1 MGRGIKKMADQSQSA
16 TQAFNEVIK
25 GVVKL
30 HLVGGISLVLSG
42 GAAALLFLALIF
54 STFDP
59 ELAGQIG
66 KNSPR
71 FYDITLVIGL
81 AGALIGGL
89 ERFIEF
95 RLSARRLEMMAKITE
110 DLVHGFIQKNSQFG
124 VSDVSGIVNAA
135 FDSVW
140 KNSALTHN
148 KPADF
153 GDTTAGIS
161 QTGR

>member
-1 MGRGIKKMADQSQSA
+1 MDDQKPPSA
-16 TQAFNEVIK
+16 QAFNEVIK

-54 STFDP
+54 STFDA

-71 FYDITLVIGL
+71 FYDITLFIGL

-89 ERFIEF
+89 ERYIEY

-110 DLVHGFIQKNSQFG
+110 NLVHGFIEKNDQFG
-124 VSDVSGIVNAA
+124 VTDVSGIVNAA
-135 FDSVW
+135 FNSVW
-140 KNSALTHN
+140 KNSTLTRN
-148 KPADF
+148 KPDDS
-153 GDTTAGIS
+153 G
-161 QTGR
+161 